1 MTNNFHKLYSI
12 EGFVCTHTL
21 YRYCWKKA
29 SYQNFITNSSCVFHS
44 YNNFCLIAL
53 PVSFPFNRTVPFPF
67 NFLSHCEF
75 NIWRFISLW
84 RLERNRKHS
93 RFIYLLKWIFSPSHK
108 GTYCKVV
115 NAAAV
120 FQLGGLRQCS
130 LSALSTLNDH
140 NRVWTS
146 VLWFTGL
153 SHMTTKPC
161 EPRCR

>member
-29 SYQNFITNSSCVFHS
+29 SYQNFITNSSCVFNS
-44 YNNFCLIAL
+44 YNNFFLIAL
-53 PVSFPFNRTVPFPF
+53 PVSFPFSRTVPFPL

-84 RLERNRKHS
+84 RLERNKKHS

-108 GTYCKVV
+108 GTYCKVGAYPNFP
-115 NAAAV
+115 NAMRMKAISSFWMGHQSIAAYTPWMPLPYFNWV
-120 FQLGGLRQCS
+120 
-130 LSALSTLNDH
+130 D
-140 NRVWTS
+140 WDS
-146 VLWFTGL
+146 V
-153 SHMTTKPC
+153 S
-161 EPRCR
+161 